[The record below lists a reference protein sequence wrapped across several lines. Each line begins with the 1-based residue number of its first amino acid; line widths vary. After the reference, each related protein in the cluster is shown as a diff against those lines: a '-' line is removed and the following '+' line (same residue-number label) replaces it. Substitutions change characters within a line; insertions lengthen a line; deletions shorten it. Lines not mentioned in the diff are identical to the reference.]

1 MRRFLQTMRN
11 KLLLSCILATMACH
25 LYAADQPPI
34 EVTSPHFTLVTDAG
48 EKQARHLLDNFE
60 RMRWMFQ
67 TLFPNSKVDPETPII
82 VFAAKN
88 RKQFQTMEPQEYL
101 AKGQLDLAG
110 YFLNTNEK
118 NYVLVRLDGDSE
130 HPYATIYHEY
140 THLQFRGTEDWM
152 PLWLNEGLAEFFQ
165 NTDFHEK
172 EVLLGEPNADDILYL
187 RQSSLIPL
195 TTLLR
200 VDKKSP
206 YYHQEEKGSVF
217 YAEAW
222 ALTHYLQV
230 NDRLK
235 NTKRVG
241 DYMARMSHHEDSV
254 VAAQEAFGDL
264 KALERQLGFYIQGAQ
279 YKQFVLSS
287 AVAAIDPA
295 SYKVRVLTQ
304 AEFDARR
311 ADLMAYIGRTDDA
324 RALLKSV
331 LASNPNLPEPHETM
345 GYLNLQSGDRDGAR
359 NAYLEAIHLN
369 SQDFLAYYQFANIS
383 MTGSYKQDDP
393 QIESSLQ
400 TSIKLNP
407 QFAFAYDDLSSIY
420 ARSRDRLE
428 DAQGLNNQ
436 AVQLDRTNFYFR
448 INAANLFMMRDKPDQ
463 AEKVLQFARTL
474 ANSPQQSSLVEERL
488 NQISLMRKANAAGSS
503 ASTLPSLATVSSTAT
518 EVKVTPVAIPPEH
531 PVEVARAPRHTVL
544 GTIRNVH
551 CEAPSYLEMEIEVT
565 AKPGHVTLYTSDYF
579 NLDLSALGFEPK
591 KEMNPCRE
599 LNDFKAKI
607 IYAQGSDKTIDGQI
621 VSIELHK

>member
-1 MRRFLQTMRN
+1 
-11 KLLLSCILATMACH
+11 
-25 LYAADQPPI
+25 
-34 EVTSPHFTLVTDAG
+34 
-48 EKQARHLLDNFE
+48 
-60 RMRWMFQ
+60 
-67 TLFPNSKVDPETPII
+67 
-82 VFAAKN
+82 
-88 RKQFQTMEPQEYL
+88 
-101 AKGQLDLAG
+101 
-110 YFLNTNEK
+110 
-118 NYVLVRLDGDSE
+118 
-130 HPYATIYHEY
+130 
-140 THLQFRGTEDWM
+140 
-152 PLWLNEGLAEFFQ
+152 
-165 NTDFHEK
+165 
-172 EVLLGEPNADDILYL
+172 
-187 RQSSLIPL
+187 
-195 TTLLR
+195 
-200 VDKKSP
+200 
-206 YYHQEEKGSVF
+206 
-217 YAEAW
+217 
-222 ALTHYLQV
+222 
-230 NDRLK
+230 
-235 NTKRVG
+235 
-241 DYMARMSHHEDSV
+241 MARMSHHEDSV

-279 YKQFVLSS
+279 YKQFVQSS

-463 AEKVLQFARTL
+463 AERCCSLPERWPIRPNKARWL
-474 ANSPQQSSLVEERL
+474 RS
-488 NQISLMRKANAAGSS
+488 G
-503 ASTLPSLATVSSTAT
+503 
-518 EVKVTPVAIPPEH
+518 
-531 PVEVARAPRHTVL
+531 
-544 GTIRNVH
+544 
-551 CEAPSYLEMEIEVT
+551 
-565 AKPGHVTLYTSDYF
+565 
-579 NLDLSALGFEPK
+579 
-591 KEMNPCRE
+591 
-599 LNDFKAKI
+599 
-607 IYAQGSDKTIDGQI
+607 
-621 VSIELHK
+621 

>member
-1 MRRFLQTMRN
+1 MRKTI
-11 KLLLSCILATMACH
+11 LLLCILAS
-25 LYAADQPPI
+25 LRGRLFAADSPPI
-34 EVTSPHFTLVTDAG
+34 EVASPHFTLITDAG

-67 TLFPNSKVDPETPII
+67 TLFPNSKVDPDAPII
-82 VFAAKN
+82 VVAAKN
-88 RKQFQTMEPQEYL
+88 RKQFQTMEPQDYL

-118 NYVLVRLDGDSE
+118 NYVLVRLDADSE
-130 HPYATIYHEY
+130 HPYSTVYHEY

-165 NTDFHEK
+165 NTEFRDK

-200 VDKKSP
+200 VDQKSP

-217 YAEAW
+217 YAESW

-235 NTKRVG
+235 NTRRVD
-241 DYMARMSHHEDSV
+241 DYMTRMSHQEDSV

-264 KALERQLGFYIQGAQ
+264 KALEKQLGFYILGAQ

-304 AEFDARR
+304 AEFDGRR

-324 RALLKSV
+324 RALLKTV
-331 LASNPNLPEPHETM
+331 MANNPSLPGPHETM
-345 GYLNLQSGDRDGAR
+345 GYLALKSGDADGAR
-359 NAYLEAIHLN
+359 NAYLEAIRLN
-369 SQDFLAYYQFANIS
+369 SQNFLAYYQFANIS
-383 MTGSYKQDDP
+383 MTGPYKQDDP

-400 TSIKLNP
+400 ASIKLNP
-407 QFAFAYDDLSSIY
+407 QFALAYDELSSIY
-420 ARSRDRLE
+420 ARNRDRLE

-436 AVQLDRTNFYFR
+436 AVQLDRTNLYFR
-448 INAANLFMMRDKPDQ
+448 LNSANLFMMRDKLDQ

-474 ANSPQQSSLVEERL
+474 AHSPQQSAMVEERL
-488 NQISLMRKANAAGSS
+488 NQIASIRKARAAGSS
-503 ASTLPSLATVSSTAT
+503 ASTLPSLSTVSSTSID
-518 EVKVTPVAIPPEH
+518 VKVTPVAAPPEH
-531 PVEVARAPRHTVL
+531 PVEAATGPRHTVL

-551 CEAPSYLEMEIEVT
+551 CDAPSYLEMEIQVA
-565 AKPGHVTLYTSDYF
+565 AKPGHVTVYTSDYY

-591 KEMNPCRE
+591 KEMNPCRD
-599 LNDFKAKI
+599 LNGFKARVL
-607 IYAQGSDKTIDGQI
+607 YAQGSDKTIDGQI
-621 VSIELHK
+621 VSIELRK